1 MTSINYRYF
10 VHAKWAETSS
20 ETPAAIGA
28 TFLKTL
34 DALSGVDPLFAGW
47 QVFRNLQIAEDEQP
61 RQVPLDA
68 VGSSR
73 VDLQACKL
81 EYSIVSPK

>member
-1 MTSINYRYF
+1 MGLTRRRF
-10 VHAKWAETSS
+10 VSATAA
-20 ETPAAIGA
+20 AAIGA
-28 TFLKTL
+28 QVYGLTE
-34 DALSGVDPLFAGW
+34 ALAAPPRRLTGLLPHFP
-47 QVFRNLQIAEDEQP
+47 EQ
-61 RQVPLDA
+61 